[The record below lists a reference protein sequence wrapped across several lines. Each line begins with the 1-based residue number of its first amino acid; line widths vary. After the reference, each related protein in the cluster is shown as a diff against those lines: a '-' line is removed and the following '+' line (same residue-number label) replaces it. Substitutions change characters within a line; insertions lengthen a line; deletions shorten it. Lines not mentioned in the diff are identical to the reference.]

1 MLMVGTGELTKVILY
16 VEDMNRQVTFYCD
29 ILGLS
34 VKEPEGVQDFRDFY
48 WVELH
53 TGPCSLMLHR
63 GRKRPGGEDSTNIV
77 FRVADVNVSRA
88 ALLAKGVLMGEIGS
102 PTSDV
107 FVCDGRD
114 PEGNIFTIETRSD
127 EPFSPLK
134 VTTTP
139 AVSPTYVNATS
150 RRSRSITLL
159 RDNKFLVAAEV
170 IFVCAFLFIM
180 PYLKFVGLTSA
191 LLVVIG
197 LLWLSGKNWSKL
209 GMARPSSWR
218 RTVVIGLSA
227 GLFFVFLKVFIIGPI
242 IIHLVH
248 TRPNLQVFSSV
259 HHNIVFFIGVLIGSW
274 TAAAFAEEMVFR
286 GYLMNRLAD
295 LFGYNFLGWTI
306 ALVVQAVV
314 FGSIHSYQGLAGM
327 LSAGSYGILV
337 GLLYLSTKRNLWNCV
352 IAHGLNDTIA
362 FVFLFLGI

>member
-1 MLMVGTGELTKVILY
+1 VIDNPVENILTISVLFLMVWVALAISL
-16 VEDMNRQVTFYCD
+16 N
-29 ILGLS
+29 I
-34 VKEPEGVQDFRDFY
+34 RDA
-48 WVELH
+48 
-53 TGPCSLMLHR
+53 
-63 GRKRPGGEDSTNIV
+63 RKRSSRPNRYNRTHYGSDSGFDSTDYEAAPQ
-77 FRVADVNVSRA
+77 VAV
-88 ALLAKGVLMGEIGS
+88 
-102 PTSDV
+102 P
-107 FVCDGRD
+107 
-114 PEGNIFTIETRSD
+114 
-127 EPFSPLK
+127 
-134 VTTTP
+134 P

-150 RRSRSITLL
+150 WRSRSITLL

-191 LLVVIG
+191 LLVVMG
-197 LLWLSGKNWSKL
+197 LLWLSGNNWSKL

-227 GLFFVFLKVFIIGPI
+227 GLFFTFLKVFIGLI

-248 TRPNLQVFSSV
+248 TLPNLQVFSSV
-259 HHNIVFFIGVLIGSW
+259 YHNIVFFIGVLISSW
-274 TAAAFAEEMVFR
+274 TAAAFAEEMIFR

-295 LFGYNFLGWTI
+295 LFGHNFLGWTI

-314 FGSIHSYQGLAGM
+314 FASIHSYQGLAGM
-327 LSAGSYGILV
+327 LSAGSGGILL

-362 FVFLFLGI
+362 FFVTFVMP